1 MSDGHDLLIEPV
13 AESSV
18 TISDAADSQAGEK
31 LPEANYQVA
40 QSETDTNDV
49 EMEDVDTTAN
59 EQKPNTDVAT
69 EVNDT
74 TENTETLPK
83 PSKKSKKSGLDVE
96 KPVKLPVAR
105 IKRIVKQDGDVAAI
119 STPAVY
125 SVAAATEL
133 FVKYFTQQAYMRAS
147 AEKRKRM
154 TYKDFSNSVE
164 QLDQLQ
170 FLSRK

>member
-1 MSDGHDLLIEPV
+1 MMSDSHDLPIEPV

-18 TISDAADSQAGEK
+18 TIPDVADSQVGEK

-40 QSETDTNDV
+40 QLETDTNDV

-59 EQKPNTDVAT
+59 EQEPNTDTAT
-69 EVNDT
+69 KANDT

-83 PSKKSKKSGLDVE
+83 PSKKSSLDAE